1 MLLWPIG
8 LMEKAVEFTN
18 GAIHIYNEQHEKRK
32 AISDVS
38 LVELYNFIGVRL
50 TTVLERRP
58 ISVEEHCRSKPYP
71 DSIKV
76 PADFKHV
83 SR

>member
-1 MLLWPIG
+1 
-8 LMEKAVEFTN
+8 
-18 GAIHIYNEQHEKRK
+18 
-32 AISDVS
+32 
-38 LVELYNFIGVRL
+38 VELYNFIGVRL

-76 PADFKHV
+76 PADFKKRFGMSLDRFKRINQFFRYSKITQTTV
-83 SR
+83 QEVRSLK